1 LAFGFLFVIC
11 HSDFEIIIM
20 NTYPRKRSDYWLSLA
35 VFGLI
40 VFGLIMI
47 YSVSKYYSLELT
59 NGLSDKY
66 FLKKQLITVIIGL
79 LVWIVV
85 QAIDYRYWKKYAG
98 TMFFITFGLLL
109 LPIILRPFGITSAGR
124 WIIIA
129 DFSFQPAELAKLTF
143 IFYLAGLFAEKG
155 RSLKEVTKLFWP
167 FISVV
172 GIIAL
177 MMLVQKDLGTLSIF
191 IIISASLFVVAGAP
205 VGQIFG
211 GLGIGGALMWLA
223 IKLEPYRM
231 QRFITFLNP
240 GSDSLSSGY
249 HIQNALIAIGSGG
262 LFGLGFGQSKQ
273 KYLYLPEAHTD
284 SIFAII
290 CEELGMLRATVIICI
305 FVFIALRGFKIAKS
319 APDNF
324 ARLVAIG
331 VTVWIFAQ
339 MSINIAAM
347 LALLPLTGIP
357 LPFISYGGTSLI
369 VLLVAIGVLT
379 NISKS
384 QTYEK

>member
-1 LAFGFLFVIC
+1 MQSYRRQHI
-11 HSDFEIIIM
+11 
-20 NTYPRKRSDYWLSLA
+20 DYWLALA
-35 VFGLI
+35 IFGLI

-59 NGLSDKY
+59 NGATDKY
-66 FLKKQLITVIIGL
+66 FLKKQLVTVTIGL
-79 LVWIVV
+79 FAWIVV
-85 QAIDYRYWKKYAG
+85 QAIDYRFWQKHAKE
-98 TMFFITFGLLL
+98 MFFITFGLLL
-109 LPIILRPFGITSAGR
+109 LPIILSPFGVTSAGR
-124 WIIIA
+124 WIIIGG
-129 DFSFQPAELAKLTF
+129 FNFQPAELAKLTF
-143 IFYLAGLFAEKG
+143 IFYLAGLFSEKG
-155 RSLKEVTKLFWP
+155 INLKEISKLFWP

-172 GIIAL
+172 GVIAL
-177 MMLVQKDLGTLSIF
+177 MMMIQKDLGTLSIF
-191 IIISASLFVVAGAP
+191 VIISASLFIAAGAP
-205 VGQIFG
+205 VGQIFSG
-211 GLGIGGALMWLA
+211 VGIGGVLLWLA
-223 IKLEPYRM
+223 VKLEPYRM
-231 QRFITFLNP
+231 QRLVTFLNP

-290 CEELGMLRATVIICI
+290 CEEMGMLRAALIVLV
-305 FVFIALRGFKIAKS
+305 FAFIALRGFKIAKS
-319 APDNF
+319 AQDNF
-324 ARLVAIG
+324 SRLVAIG

-369 VLLVAIGVLT
+369 VLLAAIGVLT
-379 NISKS
+379 NISKN
-384 QTYEK
+384 QIYEK